1 MEKCKRLWSLCHHPV
16 WLRWLFLWILY
27 KSQNPIGHCHNW
39 WEAKVLSLISKL
51 FCFLKRSI
59 LLSSQLSGLLQDI
72 EKGNHD
78 DKECEK
84 YCKEYERTFGQK
96 LPKCQFK
103 GNKSKIQDLIQ
114 KVHIDSDGSVTKVQ
128 FDNLA
133 TEESEILQERSVVF
147 KDLKNFWESKNNPYD
162 L

>member
-1 MEKCKRLWSLCHHPV
+1 M
-16 WLRWLFLWILY
+16 
-27 KSQNPIGHCHNW
+27 
-39 WEAKVLSLISKL
+39 
-51 FCFLKRSI
+51 
-59 LLSSQLSGLLQDI
+59 LQDI
-72 EKGNHD
+72 EKGQHD
-78 DKECEK
+78 DEVCEK
-84 YCKEYERTFGQK
+84 YRKDYKETYDQK

-114 KVHIDSDGSVTKVQ
+114 KVHIDSVGSVTKVQ